1 MIGPFHRWEDETY
14 LRLLVS
20 FLSLQIY
27 TMVLRELLSPT
38 HFLVK
43 GPGLFLHEM
52 LSLKGHLPF
61 CRLAAFPRAGT
72 GGGAVGKVRG
82 NTGQAMAAPAA
93 TPW

>member
-14 LRLLVS
+14 LRRLIS

-27 TMVLRELLSPT
+27 TTVLRQLLSPT
-38 HFLVK
+38 HFLAK
-43 GPGLFLHEM
+43 GPVLFPHEM

-61 CRLAAFPRAGT
+61 CRLAAFPRAGA
-72 GGGAVGKVRG
+72 GGGAVGKVCG
-82 NTGQAMAAPAA
+82 NTGQVVAAPSA